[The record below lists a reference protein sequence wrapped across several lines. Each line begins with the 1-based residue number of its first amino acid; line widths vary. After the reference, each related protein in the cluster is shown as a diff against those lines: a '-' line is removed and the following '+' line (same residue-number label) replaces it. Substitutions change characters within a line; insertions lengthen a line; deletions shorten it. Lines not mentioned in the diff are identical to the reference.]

1 MTNAVQVLVRLSAAG
16 FLLAT
21 AVVLLADMSAVSTA
35 SAGISDKVIHAVL
48 FAGVSVSL
56 SALLPHWKAPAIF
69 ALTLVLAAA
78 SEGLQSLVGREAS
91 VGDLMAD
98 AVGASF
104 VLGLTLLLNLR
115 HSTTSAEPKD
125 PLAD

>member
-1 MTNAVQVLVRLSAAG
+1 MTGCPRNRVQ
-16 FLLAT
+16 AT
-21 AVVLLADMSAVSTA
+21 
-35 SAGISDKVIHAVL
+35 AGISDKVIHAVL

-56 SALLPHWKAPAIF
+56 SALLPRWKAPAIF
-69 ALTLVLAAA
+69 ALTLLLAAA
-78 SEGLQSLVGREAS
+78 SEVLQSQVGREAS

-115 HSTTSAEPKD
+115 HSATSAEPKD